1 MSYEQQ
7 IRERMSKAPHGSTE
21 RNLLKVV
28 LGEVQQ
34 KSAMGEFTEEM
45 GLAIVKKMMKANE
58 ETLPHLSETDSRRAK
73 LLEENKVLTTL
84 LPQYWTAGQIRE
96 RLQADGVNVQGAK
109 NDGQAIGM
117 AMQHLKK
124 INAPVEGQTV
134 KEAVAEMR
142 KG

>member
-1 MSYEQQ
+1 MSYEEQ
-7 IRERMSKAPHGSTE
+7 IRERMTKAPHGSTE
-21 RNLLKVV
+21 KNILKVV

-34 KSAMGEFTEEM
+34 KSANAQFTEEM
-45 GLAIVKKMMKANE
+45 GQAIVKKMMKANE
-58 ETLPHLSETDSRRAK
+58 ETIPHFSETDPRRAK
-73 LLEENKVLTTL
+73 LLEENKILTSL

-96 RLQADGVNVQGAK
+96 RLMADGVNLQGAK

>member
-1 MSYEQQ
+1 MSQAISQ
-7 IRERMSKAPHGSTE
+7 A
-21 RNLLKVV
+21 NLNDLVT
-28 LGEVQQ
+28 QH
-34 KSAMGEFTEEM
+34 MRRDFTQ
-45 GLAIVKKMMKANE
+45 L
-58 ETLPHLSETDSRRAK
+58 LSETDPRRAK
-73 LLEENKVLTTL
+73 LLEENKVLTSL

-96 RLQADGVNVQGAK
+96 RLQADGVNDQGAK

-117 AMQHLKK
+117 AMGHLKK

>member
-1 MSYEQQ
+1 MSYEEQ
-7 IRERMSKAPHGSTE
+7 IRGRMIKAPHGSTE
-21 RNLLKVV
+21 KSLLKVL

-34 KSAMGEFTEEM
+34 KSNIGQFTDEM

-58 ETLPHLSETDSRRAK
+58 ETIPHLSEIDPRRAK
-73 LLEENKVLTTL
+73 LLEENKVLTSL
-84 LPQYWTAGQIRE
+84 LPQFWTAGQIRE

-117 AMQHLKK
+117 AMGHLKK
-124 INAPVEGQTV
+124 MNAPVEGQTV